1 MTKLSPALIRLHWPL
16 FLMAAIVAS
25 GLLWPIE
32 GGWMAR
38 LGWGWIGGVAFFLA
52 ESGAKLMRGHTTAQ
66 IRRRA
71 ADLDDAGAAVLPL
84 ALLAAVASVG
94 VVIHEAARPD
104 GVHPALA
111 LLTVALSWTFV
122 HVIFAF
128 HYAHRFYAPG
138 GQAGTRKAAKGSDRG
153 GLVFPGD
160 EPPDYWDF
168 LHFALI
174 IGVASQ
180 TADIQIADKGLR
192 RISTLHSVAAFLF
205 NTVIVALTVNLAVG
219 LLGDS

>member
-1 MTKLSPALIRLHWPL
+1 MAKPLSPLIRLHWPL
-16 FLMAAIVAS
+16 FVMAAIVAS
-25 GLLWPIE
+25 GLLWPVE

-38 LGWGWIGGVAFFLA
+38 LGWGWVGGVAFFLL
-52 ESGAKLMRGHTTAQ
+52 ESGIKLVRGHTPAQ

-71 ADLDDAGAAVLPL
+71 AALDEAGAAVLPL

-138 GQAGTRKAAKGSDRG
+138 KTGDRG

-160 EPPDYWDF
+160 GPPDYWDF

-180 TADIQIADKGLR
+180 TADIQIADQGLR
-192 RISTLHSVAAFLF
+192 RLSTLHSVTAFVF
-205 NTVIVALTVNLAVG
+205 NTVIVALAVNLAVG
-219 LLGDS
+219 LLGGG